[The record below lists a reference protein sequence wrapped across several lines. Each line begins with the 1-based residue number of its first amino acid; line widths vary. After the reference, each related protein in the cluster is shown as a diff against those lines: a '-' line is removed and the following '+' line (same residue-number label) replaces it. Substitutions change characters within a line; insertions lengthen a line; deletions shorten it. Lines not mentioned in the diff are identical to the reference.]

1 MKKKKS
7 ARIVLIVCA
16 GAILLCVAFGLV
28 MHRQRVRRQQEAQ
41 AQAEAAALAA
51 QQEAERQAEA
61 ERAAA
66 EAAAAQAAAEQAAA
80 EEAAREQAE
89 AAAKE
94 AAQQAKDGVE
104 YGDCI
109 GTVWVEGTEVNCD
122 LYWGDTTGIFRVGAG
137 CSADNGCVMPGENGT
152 VFVGGHTDSW
162 FVDLKSAEIGSIIHL
177 DTIWGDFQYKITDT
191 KVIYDTDVDQC
202 RWGDTEPSCI
212 LYTCYPF
219 GIQTPTNQR
228 YLVYA
233 DPIETDEN
241 GVVPSSLPG
250 LEEETPEASSTAE
263 SQQEIG

>member
-1 MKKKKS
+1 MKKKRT
-7 ARIVLIVCA
+7 ARIVLVVCILA
-16 GAILLCVAFGLV
+16 VLLCAAFGFG
-28 MHRQRVRRQQEAQ
+28 MHMRSVKQQKAEQ
-41 AQAEAAALAA
+41 AAAEAAAMAA

-66 EAAAAQAAAEQAAA
+66 EAAEQAAAEQAAA
-80 EEAAREQAE
+80 EEAARQQAE
-89 AAAKE
+89 AAAKD

-137 CSADNGCVMPGENGT
+137 CSADNGCVMPGDNGT

-162 FVDLKSAEIGSIIHL
+162 FVDLKSAELGSIIHL
-177 DTIWGDFQYKITDT
+177 DTIWGDFEYKITDT

-202 RWGDTEPSCI
+202 RWGDTEPNCI

-233 DPIETDEN
+233 EPLETDEN
-241 GVVPSSLPG
+241 GVIPSSLPG
-250 LEEETPEASSTAE
+250 LEEDTDETAASQTE
-263 SQQEIG
+263 QQDAG